1 MGDTAPVTSGDVSAL
16 AAYNVASSPYAT
28 VVAEQ
33 DAGDRAAGDIAERMR
48 VELAVFFLAEAPSL
62 ASTLP

>member
-1 MGDTAPVTSGDVSAL
+1 VKSGEIRAL

-33 DAGDRAAGDIAERMR
+33 DAGDRAAGDIAERVR
-48 VELAVFFLAEAPSL
+48 VELAVFFSGASSSL
-62 ASTLP
+62 TASAR